1 MNSLTRKLNV
11 RIHEKI
17 SQRQDKLAAST
28 LEGLHETFIYE
39 PMNVTHNETQG
50 QVIGF
55 FDSWPVDRTYA
66 VDMAGFAVN
75 MHLLY
80 RYPEAN
86 FIYVAGYEEDVFLRS
101 LQLKL
106 ADIEV
111 KAANCTQV
119 SISFIALMGYGGR
132 HCFHFQMK
140 SR

>member
-1 MNSLTRKLNV
+1 
-11 RIHEKI
+11 
-17 SQRQDKLAAST
+17 
-28 LEGLHETFIYE
+28 
-39 PMNVTHNETQG
+39 MNVTHNETQG
-50 QVIGF
+50 KVIGF
-55 FDSWPVDRTYA
+55 FDSWPVDRTYP

-119 SISFIALMGYGGR
+119 SISFISLMAKR
-132 HCFHFQMK
+132 CVETLSK
-140 SR
+140 